1 MKCIFILVR
10 GGPPAAAKMVLFV
23 TIIHVFHLLAIAT
36 MSTILD
42 AMFTIYFSNLY

>member
-1 MKCIFILVR
+1 MKCLFILVG

-23 TIIHVFHLLAIAT
+23 TIILVFYPLAIAT
-36 MSTILD
+36 GSPILD